1 MPAMS
6 SPAGISTDIAGSL
19 AASIMSY
26 SAGSIS
32 SWYSPVAR
40 STMWVSTIPKRS
52 SMSITGSSRPATRST
67 FFFMFR
73 ASFCSCIG
81 FRITA
86 VAETSTEQT
95 SDRLTA
101 TMSTFLMLSR
111 LNPLRAPRPA
121 SWALRSSDTAFQP
134 PLDVGL
140 HHEIVDDR
148 REYVAEQDGQH
159 DPFRIGRVDHPDQ
172 RRQHADEDGV
182 DPSPGIGLR
191 GTHRVRGHE
200 HGAEQKAA
208 GDQVP
213 VPGHGEHRI
222 RARIHLIEQQHRHDQ
237 ADDAA
242 DDDAPGSDA
251 GIDQYGGADQAGQRR
266 GLADGALDGADESLP
281 PGETRLGDA
290 RHAVDGGQP
299 ERGRT
304 GEAFRRGPHRVAGH
318 LHRVGEVEERAA
330 GQCRVQEVLAGAAED
345 LLADHDAEADAQRR
359 LPQRRGGSEDQ
370 RIQQR

>member
-1 MPAMS
+1 MS
-6 SPAGISTDIAGSL
+6 SSGGMSTDRAGSL
-19 AASIMSY
+19 AASIMSK

-32 SWYSPVAR
+32 SVYSPVDR
-40 STMWVSTIPKRS
+40 STMWVSIIPKRCCTS
-52 SMSITGSSRPATRST
+52 TPGSSRPATSST
-67 FFFMFR
+67 FFFMFS
-73 ASFCSCIG
+73 ASLRSCIG
-81 FRITA
+81 CRITA

-111 LNPLRAPRPA
+111 LNPLRAPLPA
-121 SWALRSSDTAFQP
+121 SRALRSSDTASHP

-140 HHEIVDDR
+140 DDEVVDDR

-172 RRQHADEDGV
+172 RGQHADEDGV

-222 RARIHLIEQQHRHDQ
+222 RARIHLIEH
-237 ADDAA
+237 
-242 DDDAPGSDA
+242 
-251 GIDQYGGADQAGQRR
+251 
-266 GLADGALDGADESLP
+266 
-281 PGETRLGDA
+281 
-290 RHAVDGGQP
+290 
-299 ERGRT
+299 
-304 GEAFRRGPHRVAGH
+304 
-318 LHRVGEVEERAA
+318 
-330 GQCRVQEVLAGAAED
+330 
-345 LLADHDAEADAQRR
+345 
-359 LPQRRGGSEDQ
+359 
-370 RIQQR
+370 